1 MSDVADMSDK
11 NVETFIASAIAHARG
26 KPGMKATGWCRF
38 CEEAIGPVELF
49 CNIEC
54 RDDYQKSQAAM
65 KRNGGK
71 NFY

>member
-1 MSDVADMSDK
+1 MSDIADASDK
-11 NVETFIASAIAHARG
+11 LIETFIASAIAHARG
-26 KPGMKATGWCRF
+26 KQGMKATGECRF
-38 CEEAIGPVELF
+38 CDEAIGSGKLF